1 MCFCYVDETKW
12 HWLLFIRRII
22 RTLQSKAMT
31 FNTKMRFLFVES
43 MWNIPETEPSTFS
56 QLHKHMYDPNQLSL
70 QWSVFCFRWQLKVSN
85 YSAIASIIFSI
96 MIISSALVRPE
107 PKPSQAKPN
116 LDTYKLCICLTSQND
131 NLLLCF
137 ESKQFS
143 IRIWQMRRWHP
154 NPTYSNDFFRQFHRK
169 AIIVGQNK
177 QIEVHVS
184 RAKTTSLLEAI
195 TINWQ
200 IFV

>member
-1 MCFCYVDETKW
+1 MCFYYVDETKW

-31 FNTKMRFLFVES
+31 FNTKMRFLFIES
-43 MWNIPETEPSTFS
+43 MWNIPETEASTFS
-56 QLHKHMYDPNQLSL
+56 QQHKHMYDPNQISL

-116 LDTYKLCICLTSQND
+116 QILIHTNCSFALHLKMIIYFYVLSRSNFRFVFDKCDAGPLIQRISTIVFANSTDKP
-131 NLLLCF
+131 LLLGKT
-137 ESKQFS
+137 SKPKCMY
-143 IRIWQMRRWHP
+143 RE
-154 NPTYSNDFFRQFHRK
+154 RK
-169 AIIVGQNK
+169 R
-177 QIEVHVS
+177 HHC
-184 RAKTTSLLEAI
+184 
-195 TINWQ
+195 
-200 IFV
+200 